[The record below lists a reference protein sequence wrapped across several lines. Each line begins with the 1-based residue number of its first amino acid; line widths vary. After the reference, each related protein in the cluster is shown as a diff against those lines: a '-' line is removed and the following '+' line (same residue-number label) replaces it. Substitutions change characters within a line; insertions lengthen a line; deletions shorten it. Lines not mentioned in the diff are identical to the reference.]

1 MSARPIQISMDS
13 DLLGQIDADPEAREK
28 GRSAFIRAAVELYLK
43 VKERQ
48 ETDRRLAQAYA
59 GEAGSL
65 LEEVEELL
73 GGQTWPID

>member
-1 MSARPIQISMDS
+1 MSAHPIQISMDT

-48 ETDRRLAQAYA
+48 ETDRRLAHAYF

-65 LEEVEELL
+65 LDEVEELL